1 MLHIQFDESKKSF
14 MYGQMETPALDYRL
28 INLIQ
33 GVMGKLILRGK
44 TLAQEIKKYVVDV
57 LCVP

>member
-1 MLHIQFDESKKSF
+1 MLHIQFDESEKSF
-14 MYGQMETPALDYRL
+14 MNGQMETPALDYRL